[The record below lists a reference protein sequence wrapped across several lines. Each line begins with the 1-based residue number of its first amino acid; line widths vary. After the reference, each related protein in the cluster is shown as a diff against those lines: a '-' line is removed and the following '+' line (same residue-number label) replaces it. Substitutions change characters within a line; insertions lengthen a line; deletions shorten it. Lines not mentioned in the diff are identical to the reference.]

1 MGLQAGAILQQ
12 TSSFEVADGRI
23 YGFFGIIVFV
33 LVIIEAATQLAH
45 SQIQIQA
52 VVLNRTFGTALGIV
66 TAILLS
72 YVVVYELGA
81 AANPIGGSQLDSVQ
95 VSIRNSVHNSLFMVK
110 LVNAT
115 DRPIIALFQ
124 PLLAPDLHVG
134 HLVVLDALR
143 AFQDDGHVV
152 VLIIGDYTAM
162 IGDPSGRSETRPML
176 TAEQVAANSK
186 TYFDQIELVLDRTMI
201 EVRHNSEWL

>member
-1 MGLQAGAILQQ
+1 LTWIDLFPIVLLIAYGVGGFFSGLIRRFIGLVAVFIALWAATNMGLQAGAILQQ
-12 TSSFEVADGRI
+12 TSSFEVTDGRI
-23 YGFFGIIVFV
+23 YGFFGIIVAV
-33 LVIIEAATQLAH
+33 LVIVEAATQLAH

-66 TAILLS
+66 TAVLLS

-124 PLLAPDLHVG
+124 PLLPPDPQVYFG
-134 HLVVLDALR
+134 
-143 AFQDDGHVV
+143 
-152 VLIIGDYTAM
+152 
-162 IGDPSGRSETRPML
+162 PSPVS
-176 TAEQVAANSK
+176 
-186 TYFDQIELVLDRTMI
+186 
-201 EVRHNSEWL
+201 